1 MHGKAVFD
9 TTANRFVYF
18 ELVAAGTRKGGRD
31 KSDYLPAPMGVAFM
45 LEGQYDAPADAKKK
59 KKK

>member
-1 MHGKAVFD
+1 MFD
-9 TTANRFVYF
+9 TAANRFVYF

-45 LEGQYDAPADAKKK
+45 LEGQYDAPANSKKK